1 MQEQQ
6 SSSERTAE
14 EPSPDATKV
23 DIAALTRAV
32 ERLLRRDLE
41 IAQERLHG
49 LGGGSSGRLR

>member
-6 SSSERTAE
+6 PSGERTAE
-14 EPSPDATKV
+14 GSQPEAAQV

-49 LGGGSSGRLR
+49 LGGPR